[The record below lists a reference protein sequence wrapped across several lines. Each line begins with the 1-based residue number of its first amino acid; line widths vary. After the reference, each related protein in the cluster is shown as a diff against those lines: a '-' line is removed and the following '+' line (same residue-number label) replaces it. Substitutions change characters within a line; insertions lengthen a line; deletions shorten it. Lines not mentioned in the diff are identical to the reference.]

1 MKNIILEIGV
11 NTGQD
16 VDRLLHYRGDYHG
29 FEPVPELYNKLTQ
42 RYRNNERVKFYPHA
56 VDIEEGPATFNISK
70 PTGVAYAYG
79 CSSLHDFSTNLDDV
93 WPGREDFEV
102 VEKITVE
109 RQGDAA
115 SHLQNIHLPVFFTG
129 REEVRFRFPVGEK
142 QQVRIVEVQ
151 RRRPV
156 EQRAVQRFAEQG
168 SARSGA
174 GSQTVEV
181 FRLHPGQRHIV
192 EVGDARPMVVGK
204 AEMAHQVGAGR
215 MVALEHQRAI
225 E

>member
-70 PTGVAYAYG
+70 PTGIAYAYG

-109 RQGDAA
+109 KVRLDNFLDKIEYDKISYLWCDAQGNDLNVLK
-115 SHLQNIHLPVFFTG
+115 SMGDHVKNIQEGRIEVAYRVELYSNTG
-129 REEVRFRFPVGEK
+129 NTHGNAIQFLEEHGFK
-142 QQVRIVEVQ
+142 YRIHKPNHECDIIFW
-151 RRRPV
+151 R
-156 EQRAVQRFAEQG
+156 
-168 SARSGA
+168 
-174 GSQTVEV
+174 
-181 FRLHPGQRHIV
+181 
-192 EVGDARPMVVGK
+192 
-204 AEMAHQVGAGR
+204 
-215 MVALEHQRAI
+215 
-225 E
+225 